1 MTWVNG
7 PPYNLRCAIANRG
20 ERSKLALRPDEV
32 PSLELRVP
40 EMPHDTVGRPMEI
53 LLVEDSL
60 TFARLAIGALKNGRV
75 QHRLTWLGDGAEAWE
90 FLQQRGTYAHAPRP
104 DLLLLDLMLP
114 GLDGTEVLARL
125 RADPS
130 LRQIPVIVMT
140 GEGDSFG
147 ATKLP
152 VEAFLTKPLAF
163 DKFIEIVRQLSAF
176 WQADMVVPVQAV
188 NLPIVD
194 DIELV

>member
-1 MTWVNG
+1 MT
-7 PPYNLRCAIANRG
+7 
-20 ERSKLALRPDEV
+20 
-32 PSLELRVP
+32 
-40 EMPHDTVGRPMEI
+40 HDTVGRPMEI

-75 QHRLTWLGDGAEAWE
+75 QHRLTWLTDGAEAWQ
-90 FLQQRGTYAHAPRP
+90 FLQREGVYTQAPRP

-114 GLDGTEVLARL
+114 GLNGTELLARL

-130 LRQIPVIVMT
+130 LRQLPVIVMT
-140 GEGDSFG
+140 GEGDAFG
-147 ATKLP
+147 AKELP

-163 DKFIEIVRQLSAF
+163 DKFIDIVQKLSAF
-176 WQADMVVPVQAV
+176 WQADMVVPVHAAS
-188 NLPIVD
+188 LPLVE

>member
-1 MTWVNG
+1 
-7 PPYNLRCAIANRG
+7 
-20 ERSKLALRPDEV
+20 
-32 PSLELRVP
+32 
-40 EMPHDTVGRPMEI
+40 MEI

-75 QHRLTWLGDGAEAWE
+75 QHRLTWLTDGAEAWR
-90 FLQQRGTYAHAPRP
+90 FLQREGVYTQAPRP

-114 GLDGTEVLARL
+114 GLNGTELLARL

-130 LRQIPVIVMT
+130 LRQLPVIVMT
-140 GEGDSFG
+140 GEGDAFS
-147 ATKLP
+147 AKELP

-163 DKFIEIVRQLSAF
+163 DKFIDIVRQLSAF
-176 WQADMVVPVQAV
+176 WQADMVVPAHATS
-188 NLPIVD
+188 LPLAE

>member
-1 MTWVNG
+1 MTH
-7 PPYNLRCAIANRG
+7 
-20 ERSKLALRPDEV
+20 E
-32 PSLELRVP
+32 
-40 EMPHDTVGRPMEI
+40 TVGRPMEI

-75 QHRLTWLGDGAEAWE
+75 QHRLTWLTDGAEAWQ
-90 FLQQRGTYAHAPRP
+90 FLQREGVYSQAPRP

-114 GLDGTEVLARL
+114 GLNGTELLARL
-125 RADPS
+125 RAAPS
-130 LRQIPVIVMT
+130 LRELPVIVMT

-147 ATKLP
+147 VNELP

-176 WQADMVVPVQAV
+176 WQADMVVPAHAA
-188 NLPIVD
+188 NLSVIQ

>member
-1 MTWVNG
+1 MT
-7 PPYNLRCAIANRG
+7 
-20 ERSKLALRPDEV
+20 
-32 PSLELRVP
+32 
-40 EMPHDTVGRPMEI
+40 HDTVGRPMEI

-75 QHRLTWLGDGAEAWE
+75 QHRLTWLTDGAEAWR
-90 FLQQRGTYAHAPRP
+90 FLQREGVYTQAPRP

-114 GLDGTEVLARL
+114 GLNGTELLARL

-130 LRQIPVIVMT
+130 LRQLPVIVMT
-140 GEGDSFG
+140 GEGDAFG
-147 ATKLP
+147 AKELP

-163 DKFIEIVRQLSAF
+163 DKFIDIVQKLSAF
-176 WQADMVVPVQAV
+176 WQADMVVPVHAAS
-188 NLPIVD
+188 LPLVE

>member
-1 MTWVNG
+1 
-7 PPYNLRCAIANRG
+7 
-20 ERSKLALRPDEV
+20 
-32 PSLELRVP
+32 
-40 EMPHDTVGRPMEI
+40 MEI

-75 QHRLTWLGDGAEAWE
+75 QHRLTWLTDGAEAWQ
-90 FLQQRGTYAHAPRP
+90 FLQREGVYSQAPRP

-114 GLDGTEVLARL
+114 GLNGTELLARL

-130 LRQIPVIVMT
+130 LRELPVIVMT

-147 ATKLP
+147 VKELP

-176 WQADMVVPVQAV
+176 WQADMVVPAHAAHLPVVQ
-188 NLPIVD
+188 